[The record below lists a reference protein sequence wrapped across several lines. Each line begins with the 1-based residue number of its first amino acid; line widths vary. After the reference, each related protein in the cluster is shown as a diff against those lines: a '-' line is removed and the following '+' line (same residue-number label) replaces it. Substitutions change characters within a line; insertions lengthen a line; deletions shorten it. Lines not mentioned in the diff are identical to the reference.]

1 MMSETG
7 GGFFFFFFFFF
18 LIFLNKNN
26 KFFKKYKMIKYAR
39 ENRGKIIKGIN
50 NNTVLE
56 GQNCTPTFFLFFF
69 FPFSS
74 FLAPFLVLFVLK

>member
-1 MMSETG
+1 
-7 GGFFFFFFFFF
+7 
-18 LIFLNKNN
+18 
-26 KFFKKYKMIKYAR
+26 MIKYAR

-69 FPFSS
+69 FSFSS